1 MTLFCCDEMSILFN
15 RPVTTCSEE
24 DVESV
29 GLLRSSCDSASLDSL
44 VKDEGL
50 TRRSV
55 TMTTASLSGS
65 VASRCLAC
73 CRGAMGCVRS
83 SDRFSENNVKS
94 QIFSCFEAKSTCQIS
109 VNILNKSELLIIDF

>member
-1 MTLFCCDEMSILFN
+1 MTLFCCDEMSILFS

-50 TRRSV
+50 MRLFV

-65 VASRCLAC
+65 AVSRCLAC
-73 CRGAMGCVRS
+73 CKGAIGCVIS
-83 SDRFSENNVKS
+83 SDRFLEYNVKKS
-94 QIFSCFEAKSTCQIS
+94 NFLLLDVKSTC
-109 VNILNKSELLIIDF
+109 